1 LPKNSSVRGVSD
13 ADIASPHNKSCG
25 ALEQIAVRDR
35 SHISSTAN
43 FAVIRRQ
50 GANLAMSSSI
60 KGRGAAVQPA
70 NPYVAVQLES
80 DFEHVAEDAEY
91 LAIIGRPPTEYFPD
105 ESQSIVTEND
115 SPDVGFR
122 YSVNPYRGCSHGCA
136 YCYARPYHEFLGLSA
151 GLDFETKVFVKYR
164 AAELLRDF
172 LARPAWQP
180 ETIAF
185 SGVTDCYQP
194 AEREFKLTRACVEVA
209 AECRQ
214 PVGIIT
220 KNALVTRDIDLLQR
234 LAEQNAVRVS
244 LSITTLDP
252 QLARMM
258 EPRTS
263 SPDARLRAIRELT
276 AAGIPTNVMTAP
288 IIPGLNDSEMPAVLT
303 AAREAGAQWAGY
315 VLLKLPTTV
324 KEVFIDWLRRT
335 YPDRADRVESLIRS
349 TRAGRLSDSQFGRR
363 QVGTGNVAELIADTF
378 RVWTHKLGFCE
389 DHPALNSDAFRP
401 ATPTTG
407 QLRLF

>member
-1 LPKNSSVRGVSD
+1 MPG
-13 ADIASPHNKSCG
+13 
-25 ALEQIAVRDR
+25 
-35 SHISSTAN
+35 
-43 FAVIRRQ
+43 
-50 GANLAMSSSI
+50 SI

-70 NPYVAVQLES
+70 NPYVAVRLES

-91 LAIIGRPPTEYFPD
+91 LAQLGRPPTEYFPD
-105 ESQSIVTEND
+105 ESQTIVTEND
-115 SPDVGFR
+115 SPDIGFR

-136 YCYARPYHEFLGLSA
+136 YCYARPYHEYLGLSA

-180 ETIAF
+180 KTIAF

-194 AEREFKLTRACVEVA
+194 AEREFRITRRCLEVA

-214 PVGIIT
+214 PIGIIT
-220 KNALVTRDIDLLQR
+220 KNALVVRDMDLLAR
-234 LAEQNAVRVS
+234 LAEHNAVRVS

-252 QLARMM
+252 QLARLM

-263 SPDARLRAIRELT
+263 SPEARLRALRELT
-276 AAGIPTNVMTAP
+276 AAGIPTNVMVAP
-288 IIPGLNDSEMPAVLT
+288 IIPGLNDSEMPAILA

-324 KEVFIDWLRRT
+324 RDVFTDWLRRT
-335 YPDRADRVESLIRS
+335 YPDRTARIESLIRS
-349 TRAGRLSDSQFGRR
+349 TRAGRLNDSRFGHR

-378 RVWTHKLGFCE
+378 RIWTNKLGFAD
-389 DHPALNSDAFRP
+389 DHPPLNADAFRP
-401 ATPTTG
+401 PRPANG
-407 QLRLF
+407 QLRMF